1 MLVFSAFMRIY
12 VDNLRITY
20 NTQISEYRIQ
30 RIPGRYNTMTFRRW
44 HILEHP
50 EMILVSLCDPYKL
63 FDYPYLKE
71 YINAY

>member
-30 RIPGRYNTMTFRRW
+30 RIPNGRYNAMTFRRGY
-44 HILEHP
+44 ILERP
-50 EMILVSLCDPYKL
+50 GMILSSGFIAK
-63 FDYPYLKE
+63 YL
-71 YINAY
+71 